1 MNDLS
6 VRPNGVTHVRW
17 VILGLLFGLAFVAY
31 ILRLNLSVAGKFMMD
46 DLGLTQIQLGWALSA
61 FVWGYTIFQFPGGI
75 FGRWFG
81 PRKTMTLIVVVWGV
95 ITVLTGVLPGLLFAS
110 TAASLGVL
118 IALRFLQGVSQGP
131 YFPTEAGAVEA
142 WFPPAGWALPNS
154 LVSTGL
160 GLGAAVTPPLIAWLM
175 VTVGWRQSFYL
186 TAPLAF
192 LAAIVWWRIARD
204 EPAEHPG
211 VGEAE
216 LELIRGDRQPAESI
230 SGGWRRLLTNRDT
243 LLLATSYLLMNYVFY
258 IFFSWFF
265 IYLVDVRGF
274 SILGGGVLAATPF
287 VVGSLAAALGGFVCD
302 RLCKRIGPRW
312 GCRWTAIGGLTLAAL
327 LLFAGATAPNPY
339 LAVLFLSLCFGGTQ
353 FTEGAYWSAQ
363 TYVAGADTAPGTGIL
378 NTGGN
383 LAGVLATPL
392 VPILAAHFGWI
403 VALASGSIFAI
414 LAAVLWLFIRADRA
428 A

>member
-1 MNDLS
+1 
-6 VRPNGVTHVRW
+6 
-17 VILGLLFGLAFVAY
+17 VILGLLFLLAFVAY

-75 FGRWFG
+75 FGGWLG
-81 PRKTMTLIVVVWGV
+81 PRRALTLVVVAWGV
-95 ITVLTGVLPGLLFAS
+95 ITVFTGLLPGVIFAA
-110 TAASLGVL
+110 TTASLFVL
-118 IALRFLQGVSQGP
+118 ISLRFLQGVFQGP
-131 YFPTEAGAVEA
+131 YFPTQAGAIEA
-142 WFPPAGWALPNS
+142 WFPPAGWAFPNS

-160 GLGAAVTPPLIAWLM
+160 GLGAAATPPLIAWLM
-175 VTVGWRQSFYL
+175 VTIGWRESFYV
-186 TAPLAF
+186 TAPLAL
-192 LAAIVWWRIARD
+192 LAAAVWWRIARD
-204 EPAEHPG
+204 TPAEHPG

-216 LELIRGDRQPAESI
+216 LELIRGDRMPPD
-230 SGGWRRLLTNRDT
+230 SGGHARDGWKRLLTNRDT
-243 LLLATSYLLMNYVFY
+243 VLLAASYMLMNYVFY

-287 VVGSLAAALGGFVCD
+287 VVGALSAAVGGFVCD
-302 RLCKRIGPRW
+302 RLCRRIGPRW
-312 GCRWTAIGGLTLAAL
+312 GCRWTAIGGLAVAAL

-363 TYVAGADTAPGTGIL
+363 TYVAGPDTAPATGIL

-383 LAGVLATPL
+383 LAGAIATPL

-403 VALASGSIFAI
+403 AALASGSVFAV
-414 LAAVLWLFIRADRA
+414 LAAALWLLIRADRPA
-428 A
+428 